1 MSKDKHVMILES
13 RIDALDSEMSW
24 LIDDLAKTRAAL
36 HQIASAGPCVSH
48 PGTERERTCV
58 LCQTFINVARD
69 ALGRERW
76 PAESVRDAL
85 LAKAIWEFH
94 SLPMGTL
101 VIK

>member
-1 MSKDKHVMILES
+1 MK
-13 RIDALDSEMSW
+13 
-24 LIDDLAKTRAAL
+24 KTIKGIAQLREAL
-36 HQIASAGPCVSH
+36 HQIATASPCVSH
-48 PGTERERTCV
+48 PGTANERTCV

-76 PAESVRDAL
+76 PAESVRDEL
-85 LAKAIWEFH
+85 LAKIVWEVH

>member
-1 MSKDKHVMILES
+1 MITMHVQEM
-13 RIDALDSEMSW
+13 RIIKLTE
-24 LIDDLAKTRAAL
+24 AL
-36 HQIASAGPCVSH
+36 HQIATASPCVSH

-58 LCQTFINVARD
+58 LCETFINVARD

-85 LAKAIWEFH
+85 LAKAIWEGPN
-94 SLPMGTL
+94 LPMGKL